1 MAAARELVIGDDP
14 AAWQALGFAVGDDGT
29 FALGGVRV
37 RLVRGRAA
45 VELRIEGL
53 DTDRPDGLAVV
64 RVRHARRGPPAAA
77 AAAARPEPPAASAGA
92 ARRDP
97 PAASAAA
104 ARRDP
109 TATSAGAAR
118 RDPPAVSP
126 HPNGAT
132 AIDHVVVFTDDRDR
146 TAAALAAA
154 GGDVRRRGDPP
165 ELPAPM
171 AFVRFGELVVEVAQ
185 AGGPARIWG
194 VSVVVPDL
202 DALAGPL
209 LGAARPAVQPGRRI
223 VTVSRAAGLSL
234 AVALITPR

>member
-77 AAAARPEPPAASAGA
+77 AAAARPEPTAASA
-92 ARRDP
+92 R
-97 PAASAAA
+97 
-104 ARRDP
+104 
-109 TATSAGAAR
+109 AAR

-146 TAAALAAA
+146 TAVALAAA

-165 ELPAPM
+165 ELPAPL

>member
-14 AAWQALGFAVGDDGT
+14 AAWQALGVAVGDDGT

-77 AAAARPEPPAASAGA
+77 AAAARPEPTAASA
-92 ARRDP
+92 R
-97 PAASAAA
+97 
-104 ARRDP
+104 
-109 TATSAGAAR
+109 AAR

-194 VSVVVPDL
+194 VTFVVPDL

>member
-1 MAAARELVIGDDP
+1 MIGDDP

-77 AAAARPEPPAASAGA
+77 AAAARPEPTAASA
-92 ARRDP
+92 R
-97 PAASAAA
+97 
-104 ARRDP
+104 
-109 TATSAGAAR
+109 AAR

-146 TAAALAAA
+146 TAVALAAA

-194 VSVVVPDL
+194 VTFVVPDL
-202 DALAGPL
+202 DPLAGPL

>member
-14 AAWQALGFAVGDDGT
+14 AAWQALGFAVGDDGA

-97 PAASAAA
+97 PA
-104 ARRDP
+104 
-109 TATSAGAAR
+109 
-118 RDPPAVSP
+118 VSP

-165 ELPAPM
+165 ELPAPI

-194 VSVVVPDL
+194 VTFVVPDL

-209 LGAARPAVQPGRRI
+209 LGAARPAPQPGRRI

>member
-77 AAAARPEPPAASAGA
+77 AAAARPEPTAASA
-92 ARRDP
+92 R
-97 PAASAAA
+97 
-104 ARRDP
+104 
-109 TATSAGAAR
+109 AAR

-146 TAAALAAA
+146 TAVALAAA

>member
-77 AAAARPEPPAASAGA
+77 AAAARPEPTAASAGA
-92 ARRDP
+92 ARRD
-97 PAASAAA
+97 A
-104 ARRDP
+104 
-109 TATSAGAAR
+109 
-118 RDPPAVSP
+118 PAVSP

-146 TAAALAAA
+146 TAVALAAA

-194 VSVVVPDL
+194 VSFVVPDL

>member
-14 AAWQALGFAVGDDGT
+14 AAWQALGFAVGDDGA
-29 FALGGVRV
+29 FALGGVGV
-37 RLVRGRAA
+37 RLVGGRAA

-77 AAAARPEPPAASAGA
+77 AAAARPEPTAASA
-92 ARRDP
+92 R
-97 PAASAAA
+97 
-104 ARRDP
+104 
-109 TATSAGAAR
+109 AAR

-146 TAAALAAA
+146 TAVALAAA

-194 VSVVVPDL
+194 VTFVVPDL
-202 DALAGPL
+202 DPLAGPL

>member
-77 AAAARPEPPAASAGA
+77 AAAARPEPTAASA
-92 ARRDP
+92 R
-97 PAASAAA
+97 
-104 ARRDP
+104 
-109 TATSAGAAR
+109 AAR

-132 AIDHVVVFTDDRDR
+132 AIDHVVVFTDDRNR
-146 TAAALAAA
+146 TAVALAAA

-194 VSVVVPDL
+194 VSFVVPDL

>member
-77 AAAARPEPPAASAGA
+77 AAAARPEPTAASAC
-92 ARRDP
+92 
-97 PAASAAA
+97 
-104 ARRDP
+104 
-109 TATSAGAAR
+109 AAR

-146 TAAALAAA
+146 TAVALAAA

>member
-77 AAAARPEPPAASAGA
+77 AAAARPEPTAASA
-92 ARRDP
+92 R
-97 PAASAAA
+97 
-104 ARRDP
+104 
-109 TATSAGAAR
+109 AAR

-146 TAAALAAA
+146 TAVALAAA

-171 AFVRFGELVVEVAQ
+171 AFVRFGELVVEVAR

-209 LGAARPAVQPGRRI
+209 LGAARPALQPGRRI

>member
-1 MAAARELVIGDDP
+1 VIGDDP
-14 AAWQALGFAVGDDGT
+14 AAWQALGFAVGDDGA

-97 PAASAAA
+97 PA
-104 ARRDP
+104 
-109 TATSAGAAR
+109 
-118 RDPPAVSP
+118 VSP

-146 TAAALAAA
+146 TAVALAAA

-194 VSVVVPDL
+194 VTFVVPDL
-202 DALAGPL
+202 DPLAGPL

>member
-77 AAAARPEPPAASAGA
+77 AAAARPEPTAASA
-92 ARRDP
+92 R
-97 PAASAAA
+97 
-104 ARRDP
+104 
-109 TATSAGAAR
+109 AAR

-132 AIDHVVVFTDDRDR
+132 AIDHVVVFTDDRNR
-146 TAAALAAA
+146 TAVALAAA

-194 VSVVVPDL
+194 VTFVVPDL
-202 DALAGPL
+202 DPLAGPL